1 MLTGFIFQ
9 IRELALSLM
18 QILLALDVALGLQSA
33 RGIITVATLCVEDR
47 TGSCL
52 ALDIRTLY
60 GTFLSFVENKAQ
72 VAFFET
78 QETLSKATLTLL
90 LTMLLILDGV
100 VVVVVMFK
108 RTGVAVAVGG
118 C

>member
-33 RGIITVATLCVEDR
+33 RGIITVATLYVEDR

-60 GTFLSFVENKAQ
+60 GTFLSFVKKRSTSCI
-72 VAFFET
+72 FYET
-78 QETLSKATLTLL
+78 QETLFL
-90 LTMLLILDGV
+90 
-100 VVVVVMFK
+100 
-108 RTGVAVAVGG
+108 RPP
-118 C
+118 

>member
-1 MLTGFIFQ
+1 MLTGFIFK

-33 RGIITVATLCVEDR
+33 RGIITVATLYVEDR

-60 GTFLSFVENKAQ
+60 GTFLSFVKKTKHKLH
-72 VAFFET
+72 F
-78 QETLSKATLTLL
+78 L
-90 LTMLLILDGV
+90 
-100 VVVVVMFK
+100 
-108 RTGVAVAVGG
+108 
-118 C
+118 

>member
-1 MLTGFIFQ
+1 
-9 IRELALSLM
+9 M

-60 GTFLSFVENKAQ
+60 RTFLSFVEKRSISCI
-72 VAFFET
+72 FDET
-78 QETLSKATLTLL
+78 QDTLFTATLMLL
-90 LTMLLILDGV
+90 LS
-100 VVVVVMFK
+100 MFSSP
-108 RTGVAVAVGG
+108 
-118 C
+118 